1 MNSKIKIMVCC
12 HKKTNVCED
21 DIYLPI
27 QVGHAISNCELD
39 MQKDDQLCGNKCDNI
54 SELNGIYCEM
64 TAMYWA
70 WKNIRKVY
78 PDIEYVGL
86 CHYRRYF
93 FVSKNKVKD
102 YLKYFTLKLKAI
114 VKTFLNKP
122 FGFMVHDPVYNA
134 FDVTDKRLQRS
145 NKELQGLVEGYD
157 LVATKPCKLIN
168 TTVEDFFKI
177 IGQDY
182 INLMTE
188 IIDSRFS
195 KYKESYHNIISGN
208 RISVAN
214 MLIFKTDLLDEYS
227 SFVFNVLEE
236 HINLTKEK
244 GLCDNPKKEK
254 IYSRVSG
261 YLAEVLTCTYIDYC
275 KDKYK
280 LKTIDKCF
288 IENP

>member
-1 MNSKIKIMVCC
+1 
-12 HKKTNVCED
+12 
-21 DIYLPI
+21 
-27 QVGHAISNCELD
+27 
-39 MQKDDQLCGNKCDNI
+39 
-54 SELNGIYCEM
+54 
-64 TAMYWA
+64 
-70 WKNIRKVY
+70 
-78 PDIEYVGL
+78 
-86 CHYRRYF
+86 
-93 FVSKNKVKD
+93 
-102 YLKYFTLKLKAI
+102 
-114 VKTFLNKP
+114 
-122 FGFMVHDPVYNA
+122 
-134 FDVTDKRLQRS
+134 
-145 NKELQGLVEGYD
+145 
-157 LVATKPCKLIN
+157 
-168 TTVEDFFKI
+168 
-177 IGQDY
+177 
-182 INLMTE
+182 MTE